1 MKTGQEY
8 RESLREL
15 KTELYIMGERI
26 DNIVDNP
33 YLRPHINTAAL
44 TYDIAFDPEVMDL
57 SVATSGLTGE
67 KINRFT
73 HIQQSRDDMVKKS
86 KLLRVIGQKTGTC
99 FQRCVGWDAMN
110 AVYSVA
116 YEIDQKYNTDYFV
129 RICDYVKFIQQ
140 NDLMVVGGMTDPK
153 GDRSLSP
160 SKQADPDLFVHVVEK
175 REDGIVVRGAKA
187 HQTGA
192 ANSHEILVMPT
203 VAMKP
208 EDQDYAISF
217 ALPLDTPG
225 IVMIFGRQTNDE
237 RKLGEL
243 DQGNI
248 TYGVVGGEAL
258 VVFNDV
264 FVPWE
269 RVFMCGE
276 TEFVGMMVERF
287 ATYHRQNYG
296 ACKAGVFDV
305 VIGASAAMAEYNGVP
320 KASHIR
326 DKIIEMVLMN
336 DTMHASSL
344 AAGYESRPLPAGNY
358 YPHTT
363 YANITKQHITRYHY
377 EICRLAHDITG
388 GFIATLPSEKDLA
401 HPVIGP
407 MVEKYSQARADVPA
421 MDRIKMGR
429 FIENATGGTA
439 LVESMHGAGSPQAQ
453 RVMLLRDANL
463 EHLKKLAKNV
473 CGITT
478 NQD

>member
-1 MKTGQEY
+1 
-8 RESLREL
+8 
-15 KTELYIMGERI
+15 
-26 DNIVDNP
+26 
-33 YLRPHINTAAL
+33 
-44 TYDIAFDPEVMDL
+44 
-57 SVATSGLTGE
+57 
-67 KINRFT
+67 
-73 HIQQSRDDMVKKS
+73 
-86 KLLRVIGQKTGTC
+86 
-99 FQRCVGWDAMN
+99 
-110 AVYSVA
+110 
-116 YEIDQKYNTDYFV
+116 
-129 RICDYVKFIQQ
+129 
-140 NDLMVVGGMTDPK
+140 LMVVGGMTDPK